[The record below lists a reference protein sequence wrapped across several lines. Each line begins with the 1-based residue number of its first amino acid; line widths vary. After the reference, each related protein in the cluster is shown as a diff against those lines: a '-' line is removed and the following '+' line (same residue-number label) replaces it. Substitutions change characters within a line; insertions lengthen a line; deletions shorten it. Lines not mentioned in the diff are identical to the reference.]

1 AGSAVDNSTSL
12 AGKYTDRS
20 VELFVE
26 LTAAL
31 LHSSSGHSDE
41 AEKALND
48 FVAHA
53 SKQGFAE
60 YAMEGRFAL
69 ANLTSTNRLNIRRI
83 RMESVRKEAE
93 LKGFGLIAQ
102 NARAVLTA
110 QSR

>member
-1 AGSAVDNSTSL
+1 
-12 AGKYTDRS
+12 
-20 VELFVE
+20 
-26 LTAAL
+26 
-31 LHSSSGHSDE
+31 
-41 AEKALND
+41 
-48 FVAHA
+48 
-53 SKQGFAE
+53 
-60 YAMEGRFAL
+60 MEGRFAL